1 MYFSQLFTIYRFIIQ
16 VYLSEEL
23 YEDQDVDLPIP
34 IIFASSFKG
43 DGVHDFLVTENL
55 RASHYFQVLV
65 SKISKKVKTVVIPI
79 YLQVDQHT
87 TKIAY
92 MTAAMTSL
100 ANTHG
105 ITLSFMKSLGGKE
118 ALLQEFPTI
127 KQQVSIEA
135 RGISS
140 LITVERG
147 M

>member
-1 MYFSQLFTIYRFIIQ
+1 M
-16 VYLSEEL
+16 
-23 YEDQDVDLPIP
+23 
-34 IIFASSFKG
+34 
-43 DGVHDFLVTENL
+43 HDFLVTENL

-65 SKISKKVKTVVIPI
+65 SKISEKVKTVVNI

-127 KQQVSIEA
+127 KQQVS
-135 RGISS
+135 GGVCS
-140 LITVERG
+140 LLRVECLQKYFSEFAGVR
-147 M
+147 